1 MRKFLLLILIIPFWA
16 WAGQHTAKSP
26 VVSVTTPTNNQSPT
40 WSWVQGNGSK
50 GNETYRYKLNDSDL
64 TSGATSTT
72 NISYT
77 PGSALSDGTHTLY
90 VQEQYGDASDWSSS
104 GSAAVVIDATAPS
117 ITSSATASVNENQ
130 SSAITIAATDA
141 STITYSIS
149 GGDSALLSID
159 SSSGVV
165 TFDSTPNYESPADSD
180 TNNTYTFSARAT
192 DVAGNYTE
200 QSVTVTVVDVI
211 ESATLVISGIDD
223 TSVAEGSVY
232 TSVTPSFT
240 NQSDDPIGNLTYT
253 LSGDDALDFS
263 IDSSTGVVSMVAR
276 DYDNP
281 VDSDTN
287 NTYLLSIVATDE
299 DGNSDTESWVVT
311 VADVDTQAP
320 TVTFSPANN
329 ATDVANNTNIT
340 LTFSEPIVSF
350 GGSTINNATAAE
362 AIVDLKD
369 TNSNGGDVAFSASIN
384 TAKTII
390 TITPDNDFS
399 SLQTVYVAVKA
410 NAAEDS
416 SSNAVAAV
424 SATFTAADS
433 ASNLPKFM
441 GTFPAVAQ
449 KNIGIDANIVLDFD
463 RVVYASSSSA
473 GGRNDRFITIY
484 NSDTGSIV
492 FNEQSNSD
500 YVSGSGTAQI
510 TINPPNDL
518 QESVNYYVLI
528 GDDAFYDGDGAY
540 YPGIS
545 DNDSLVFKTAKD
557 PNKYAD
563 VVASNET
570 HVNHSMTQVEKS
582 ISAITDRQNFIRRNG
597 GKNHSNQGIKFKF
610 NNAELDE
617 TVNTLSP
624 LINHFKQFNLSNQL
638 ANAADKA
645 LPSGWGLWTSGE
657 ISLGKTNAKGAGADR
672 SRQSKELSIGLD
684 KQIDDK
690 SVLGLSHRINKTKTD
705 IGSAGTE
712 MDSSTKSWSLY
723 GSLKTTKRNTLEGLI
738 GWGDISTLH
747 TRVDGDNTYSGTRK
761 SQQIF
766 ACFIAKE
773 SHKIEGTNLS
783 PFVRVDTS
791 YTKQK
796 AYSENDIG
804 DSNNDGAYDAMHYK
818 ANHFHN
824 AIISVG
830 VDADTQFTA
839 GDKTIKP
846 YVSLRHKEN
855 TGYESENVMYYL
867 SNPIKEY
874 TQSITANSDESGFNL
889 VVGADI
895 HSQNDWLITA
905 SYELSESEQTLNKGL
920 RFRYEWKF

>member
-16 WAGQHTAKSP
+16 WAGQHTANSP

-72 NISYT
+72 NTSYT

-104 GSAAVVIDATAPS
+104 GSAAVVIDATAPI
-117 ITSSATASVNENQ
+117 ITSSSTTSVNENQ
-130 SSAITIAATDA
+130 SSAITIVATDA
-141 STITYSIS
+141 NAITYSIS
-149 GGDSALLSID
+149 GGDSASFSIN

-165 TFDSTPNYESPADSD
+165 TFDSAPDYEAKSS
-180 TNNTYTFSARAT
+180 YTFTATAT
-192 DVAGNYTE
+192 DVAGNADT
-200 QSVTVTVVDVI
+200 QAVTITILNVV
-211 ESATLVISGIDD
+211 ESAALVISPIDD
-223 TSVAEGSVY
+223 VSVNEDSVY

-369 TNSNGGDVAFSASIN
+369 TNSGGGDVAFSASIN

-441 GTFPAVAQ
+441 GTYPAVLQ
-449 KNIGIDANIVLDFD
+449 RNIGIDTNIVLDFD
-463 RVVYASSSSA
+463 QIVFASSNSA
-473 GGRNDRFITIY
+473 GGRNDRKVSIY
-484 NSDTGSIV
+484 NATTGLTV
-492 FNEQSNSD
+492 FSEDSNN
-500 YVSGSGTAQI
+500 VAISGSGTTQI

-518 QESVNYYVLI
+518 EERVEYYIFI
-528 GDDAFYDGDGAY
+528 GGDAFYDGDGNY
-540 YPGIS
+540 YVGIS
-545 DNDSLVFKTAKD
+545 DSNSLRFMTAKD
-557 PNKYAD
+557 PAKYTN
-563 VVASNET
+563 VTASNEA
-570 HVNHSMTQVEKS
+570 HVNHSMSQVEKS
-582 ISAITDRQNFIRRNG
+582 ISAVTNRQNFIRRNG
-597 GKNHSNQGIKFKF
+597 GKNTSRQGIKFKF
-610 NNAELDE
+610 NNEALDD
-617 TVNTLSP
+617 TLNKLAP
-624 LINHFKQFNLSNQL
+624 LVSHFESYDVSRQL

-645 LPSGWGLWTSGE
+645 LPNNWGLWTSGE
-657 ISLGKTNAKGAGADR
+657 ISIGNANSKDGVD
-672 SRQSKELSIGLD
+672 SSSKSKEISIGLD
-684 KQIDDK
+684 KAIDDRRMAGG
-690 SVLGLSHRINKTKTD
+690 SYRINKTKIV
-705 IGSAGTE
+705 IGSNGTE
-712 MDSSTKSWSLY
+712 MDASTKTWSLY
-723 GSLKTTKRNTLEGLI
+723 GSLKTSKTHTLEGLI
-738 GWGDISTLH
+738 GVGDISTDH
-747 TRVDGDNTYSGTRK
+747 TRVNEGNTYTGVRK
-761 SQQIF
+761 TQQ
-766 ACFIAKE
+766 AFICLVARENLQFKE
-773 SHKIEGTNLS
+773 TNLS
-783 PFVRVDTS
+783 PFIRMDGS
-791 YTKQK
+791 YTKQD
-796 AYSENDIG
+796 AYSETS
-804 DSNNDGAYDAMHYK
+804 DSSTAYDALYYK
-818 ANHFHN
+818 VNNFHN
-824 AIISVG
+824 SIISVG
-830 VDADTQFTA
+830 VDADTEYQF
-839 GDKTIKP
+839 GDKSVKP
-846 YVSLRHKEN
+846 YLSLRHKIN
-855 TGYESENVMYYL
+855 TGYESSNTMYYV

-874 TQSITANSDESGFNL
+874 TDVIASDSSESGFNL
-889 VVGADI
+889 VIGADI
-895 HSQNDWLITA
+895 QSESGWLITS
-905 SYELSESEQTLNKGL
+905 SYELSESRLIHNKSL
-920 RFRYEWKF
+920 RFRAEWKF